1 MISWSKAPTF
11 EPVEPGTY
19 EATLTDLKFVPSL
32 RNSGNPGLRFDFILT
47 EPHVEGKRAFSSKTL
62 DVKGLSFTKEWLIK
76 FGANPADLE
85 QDMSLAQLQSKIEEW
100 RSMFVGQAVRI
111 VLGTYHD
118 KQTGELRQS
127 VDTLLTSFEL
137 G

>member
-1 MISWSKAPTF
+1 MISWSKALTF

-19 EATLTDLKFVPSL
+19 EATLTDLKFVPTL
-32 RNSGNPGLRFDFILT
+32 KSGNPGLRFDFTLT

-62 DVKGLSFTKEWLIK
+62 DIKGLSFTKEWLIK
-76 FGANPADLE
+76 LGADPADLE

-100 RSMFVGQAVRI
+100 RANFVGMEVRLI
-111 VLGTYHD
+111 LSTYLD

-127 VDTLLTSFEL
+127 VDTLLTSFEM